1 MLSAL
6 ILLGA
11 LVILGVGFV
20 RARPF
25 GKLGIL
31 AWLQSVVLMAPWLG
45 FLGLLSAGIYLNFI
59 SILFLFLISTGFYIF
74 LGRQLR
80 IASQDPMLAQQL
92 AAMRSTSLTKEVI
105 PPPLGKRTMEAT
117 PLPSKDSPPDLS
129 PMPPD
134 DLKLIKGIFGI
145 ETFYATETV
154 PFQDGVI
161 FNGNLRGDGALVHSR
176 LSRNL
181 QERVGDRYR
190 LFLVENPDG
199 KPVVV
204 VLPRSNEP
212 KVSNL
217 TQKLIALLL
226 FIATLSTCLIR
237 GGIQSGFNLVVDW
250 QRVSEALPITIG
262 LLVVLMSHEL
272 GHWWVARHHQ
282 VRLSWPFFLPTWEIG
297 SFGAI
302 TRFESILPNRSVLFD
317 ISIAGPLCGGLV
329 SITMLIIGLFLSRGE
344 APIQVP
350 SAIFEGSLLVSAL
363 AKTILGESL
372 QEGTIT
378 IHPLTI
384 IGWVGLV
391 ITALNVMP
399 AGQLD
404 GGRIIQAIYGRKM
417 AGRTSFATLI
427 ILGLGA
433 LFNAL
438 ALYWAVVIL
447 VLQQG
452 QERPSL
458 NDITEP
464 DDSRAALALLML
476 FIMVITL
483 LPLTPVLAGRLGIGG

>member
-105 PPPLGKRTMEAT
+105 PPAPGKKTMEGT
-117 PLPSKDSPPDLS
+117 PLPSKNSPPDLS

-161 FNGNLRGDGALVHSR
+161 FNGNLRGDGSLVHGR

-204 VLPRSNEP
+204 VLPRGNEP

-272 GHWWVARHHQ
+272 GHWWVARRHQ

-372 QEGTIT
+372 KEGTIT

>member
-31 AWLQSVVLMAPWLG
+31 AWFQSVVLMAPWLG

-59 SILFLFLISTGFYIF
+59 SILFLFLVSTGFYIF

-92 AAMRSTSLTKEVI
+92 AAMRSTSPPKEVVT
-105 PPPLGKRTMEAT
+105 PPLEKTTMEGP
-117 PLPSKDSPPDLS
+117 PLPSKVIPPDLS

-161 FNGNLRGDGALVHSR
+161 FNGNLRGDGSLVHSR
-176 LSRNL
+176 LSQNL
-181 QERVGDRYR
+181 QERMGDRYR

-226 FIATLSTCLIR
+226 FIATCSTCLIR

-250 QRVSEALPITIG
+250 QRVSEALPIAIG

-404 GGRIIQAIYGRKM
+404 GGRMIQAIYGRKM
-417 AGRTSFATLI
+417 ASRTSLATLI

>member
-1 MLSAL
+1 
-6 ILLGA
+6 
-11 LVILGVGFV
+11 
-20 RARPF
+20 
-25 GKLGIL
+25 
-31 AWLQSVVLMAPWLG
+31 
-45 FLGLLSAGIYLNFI
+45 
-59 SILFLFLISTGFYIF
+59 
-74 LGRQLR
+74 
-80 IASQDPMLAQQL
+80 
-92 AAMRSTSLTKEVI
+92 
-105 PPPLGKRTMEAT
+105 
-117 PLPSKDSPPDLS
+117 
-129 PMPPD
+129 
-134 DLKLIKGIFGI
+134 
-145 ETFYATETV
+145 
-154 PFQDGVI
+154 
-161 FNGNLRGDGALVHSR
+161 
-176 LSRNL
+176 
-181 QERVGDRYR
+181 
-190 LFLVENPDG
+190 ENPDG

-464 DDSRAALALLML
+464 DDSRAALALLM
-476 FIMVITL
+476 
-483 LPLTPVLAGRLGIGG
+483 

>member
-1 MLSAL
+1 
-6 ILLGA
+6 
-11 LVILGVGFV
+11 
-20 RARPF
+20 
-25 GKLGIL
+25 
-31 AWLQSVVLMAPWLG
+31 
-45 FLGLLSAGIYLNFI
+45 
-59 SILFLFLISTGFYIF
+59 
-74 LGRQLR
+74 
-80 IASQDPMLAQQL
+80 
-92 AAMRSTSLTKEVI
+92 
-105 PPPLGKRTMEAT
+105 
-117 PLPSKDSPPDLS
+117 
-129 PMPPD
+129 
-134 DLKLIKGIFGI
+134 
-145 ETFYATETV
+145 
-154 PFQDGVI
+154 
-161 FNGNLRGDGALVHSR
+161 
-176 LSRNL
+176 
-181 QERVGDRYR
+181 
-190 LFLVENPDG
+190 
-199 KPVVV
+199 
-204 VLPRSNEP
+204 
-212 KVSNL
+212 
-217 TQKLIALLL
+217 
-226 FIATLSTCLIR
+226 
-237 GGIQSGFNLVVDW
+237 
-250 QRVSEALPITIG
+250 
-262 LLVVLMSHEL
+262 
-272 GHWWVARHHQ
+272 
-282 VRLSWPFFLPTWEIG
+282 
-297 SFGAI
+297 
-302 TRFESILPNRSVLFD
+302 
-317 ISIAGPLCGGLV
+317 
-329 SITMLIIGLFLSRGE
+329 MLIIGLFLSRGE

-372 QEGTIT
+372 KEGTIT

-417 AGRTSFATLI
+417 AARTSFATLI

>member
-1 MLSAL
+1 M
-6 ILLGA
+6 
-11 LVILGVGFV
+11 
-20 RARPF
+20 
-25 GKLGIL
+25 
-31 AWLQSVVLMAPWLG
+31 
-45 FLGLLSAGIYLNFI
+45 
-59 SILFLFLISTGFYIF
+59 
-74 LGRQLR
+74 
-80 IASQDPMLAQQL
+80 
-92 AAMRSTSLTKEVI
+92 
-105 PPPLGKRTMEAT
+105 
-117 PLPSKDSPPDLS
+117 
-129 PMPPD
+129 
-134 DLKLIKGIFGI
+134 
-145 ETFYATETV
+145 
-154 PFQDGVI
+154 
-161 FNGNLRGDGALVHSR
+161 
-176 LSRNL
+176 
-181 QERVGDRYR
+181 
-190 LFLVENPDG
+190 
-199 KPVVV
+199 
-204 VLPRSNEP
+204 
-212 KVSNL
+212 
-217 TQKLIALLL
+217 
-226 FIATLSTCLIR
+226 
-237 GGIQSGFNLVVDW
+237 VDW

>member
-1 MLSAL
+1 
-6 ILLGA
+6 
-11 LVILGVGFV
+11 
-20 RARPF
+20 
-25 GKLGIL
+25 
-31 AWLQSVVLMAPWLG
+31 
-45 FLGLLSAGIYLNFI
+45 
-59 SILFLFLISTGFYIF
+59 
-74 LGRQLR
+74 
-80 IASQDPMLAQQL
+80 
-92 AAMRSTSLTKEVI
+92 
-105 PPPLGKRTMEAT
+105 
-117 PLPSKDSPPDLS
+117 
-129 PMPPD
+129 
-134 DLKLIKGIFGI
+134 
-145 ETFYATETV
+145 
-154 PFQDGVI
+154 
-161 FNGNLRGDGALVHSR
+161 
-176 LSRNL
+176 
-181 QERVGDRYR
+181 
-190 LFLVENPDG
+190 
-199 KPVVV
+199 
-204 VLPRSNEP
+204 
-212 KVSNL
+212 
-217 TQKLIALLL
+217 
-226 FIATLSTCLIR
+226 
-237 GGIQSGFNLVVDW
+237 
-250 QRVSEALPITIG
+250 
-262 LLVVLMSHEL
+262 MSHEL
-272 GHWWVARHHQ
+272 GHWWVARRHQ

-372 QEGTIT
+372 KEGTIT

-417 AGRTSFATLI
+417 ASRTSFATLI